1 MSIED
6 LKILFGEHPE
16 LAAVRKALAHNDAH
30 VLLSGLHASARALAI
45 AAISSYTSSSA
56 AWQKV
61 LGEAGSPQKL
71 KFSGAPI
78 KLFVI
83 FDNAEAAQYIY
94 SDLRSLTP
102 PSPEGKGEIYF
113 FPAAQKRRGVDE
125 AAQIQRTEC
134 LTAIM
139 KAYPNPSLKGG
150 AQTQTPFPL
159 GEGRE
164 EALIIVTYPEAIA
177 EPVPAKE
184 ELSAI
189 SFQLSVGQEVQISAV
204 SEQLSDLGFERV
216 DFVFQPGQYAVR
228 GSIVDVYSYSH
239 DDPYR
244 LDFFGDEIDS
254 IRTFDI
260 EDQLS
265 KSRVENAEI
274 VGLNSG
280 KAALNSSEG
289 AFNCAEGT
297 FTQSM
302 IVDYL
307 TDDFIWVS
315 NDFALSAFRYASKI
329 HFDDRSSGELALPT
343 NMKFAGTPL
352 ENRKTIELNEKS
364 TFATHSRVNFETTP
378 QPVFHKQFDIL
389 TEDLKRH
396 IEEGYKVYILA
407 EQQKQ
412 LDRLKA
418 IMEAYPNPSLEGGAQ
433 TQTPFPLGEG
443 REEAH
448 FIGIN
453 ATLHEG
459 FVDKG
464 LKICCYTDHQIFERF
479 HRVMMSSENARRGKA
494 IITLREI
501 NQLQVGDYV
510 VHSDHGIAKFGGLV
524 TTPVN
529 GKPQEM
535 IKLNYRDGANVFV
548 SIHNLHR
555 ISKYKG
561 REGSEPTIAR
571 LGSGQWERLKE
582 RTKDKVKDIARDLIR
597 LYATRKQ
604 QKGFAYSPDGYMQH
618 ELEASFL
625 YEDTPDQAK
634 ATADVKHD
642 LESPM
647 PMDRLVCGD
656 VGFGKTEVAMRA
668 AFKVATD
675 GKQVA
680 VLVPTTVLA
689 LQHYNTFTERMK
701 NMPVRIEY
709 LSRLKSAKETKE
721 ILDELEAGK
730 IDILIGTHKLIGK
743 SVKWHDLGLL
753 IIDEE
758 QKFGV
763 AAKEKLKSLRTNVD
777 VLTLTAT
784 PIPRTLQFSLLGA
797 RDLSIM
803 TTPPQNR
810 YPVQTELITVND
822 EDIIKEAIELE
833 MGRNGQIFIVNN
845 RIEMLPRIEHKIHKL
860 CPEARIIV
868 AHGQLPAGEMEERLE
883 AFINYDYDILLSTT
897 IIESGVDIPNVNTIL
912 IFSADKYGLADLH
925 QLRGRVGRS
934 NRKAYCYLIAPERE
948 LLTEDA
954 RRRLEALST
963 FAELGAGFNLAMQDL
978 DIRGAGNMLGSEQ
991 SGFIADLGYETYQRI
1006 LNEAVE
1012 ELREEMEAYP
1022 NPSQEGGAQT
1032 QTPFPSGEGRGE
1044 ARSWCQDAQLETDI
1058 PVCFPTEY
1066 IENIS
1071 ERITLYRELDSLHS
1085 EEQLL
1090 DFRKKLIDRFGVLP
1104 EPAEEL
1110 LEVVRLRWLCC
1121 RLGVEKILLKGERMT
1136 MYLVQHKEAYWQS
1149 EIFGKIVQY
1158 AVTRPERCSLHEE
1171 RDKKGIP
1178 TGRRYVTITNVK
1190 TIAGAIRL
1198 LSKIESGTI
1207 DN

>member
-1 MSIED
+1 MQPILFCVIARVSIED

-30 VLLSGLHASARALAI
+30 VLLSGLHASARALAL
-45 AAISSYTSSSA
+45 A
-56 AWQKV
+56 QLRKP
-61 LGEAGSPQKL
+61 LL
-71 KFSGAPI
+71 
-78 KLFVI
+78 VI

-94 SDLRSLTP
+94 SDLRSLE
-102 PSPEGKGEIYF
+102 SRVFF
-113 FPAAQKRRGVDE
+113 FPHSQKRRAVDE

-134 LTAIM
+134 LTALQQ
-139 KAYPNPSLKGG
+139 AYPNPSLKGG
-150 AQTQTPFPL
+150 AQTQTPFPQENER
-159 GEGRE
+159 GETS
-164 EALIIVTYPEAIA
+164 IIVTYPEAIA

-315 NDFALSAFRYASKI
+315 NDWSVVKFKLEGLRVTGYGLP
-329 HFDDRSSGELALPT
+329 DD
-343 NMKFAGTPL
+343 
-352 ENRKTIELNEKS
+352 RKTIELNEKS

-412 LDRLKA
+412 LDRLEA
-418 IMEAYPNPSLEGGAQ
+418 IFDSINSGDAALNSSEGTLNSSKGA
-433 TQTPFPLGEG
+433 FNYAEG
-443 REEAH
+443 M

-634 ATADVKHD
+634 ATAEVKHD

-1158 AVTRPERCSLHEE
+1158 AVMRPERCSLHEE

>member
-1 MSIED
+1 MQPILFCVIARVSIED

-30 VLLSGLHASARALAI
+30 VLLSGLHASARALAL
-45 AAISSYTSSSA
+45 A
-56 AWQKV
+56 QLRKP
-61 LGEAGSPQKL
+61 LL
-71 KFSGAPI
+71 
-78 KLFVI
+78 VI
-83 FDNAEAAQYIY
+83 FDNAESAQYIY
-94 SDLRSLTP
+94 SDLRSLESRGANEHSGT
-102 PSPEGKGEIYF
+102 SQESRVFF
-113 FPAAQKRRGVDE
+113 FPHSQKRRAVDE

-134 LTAIM
+134 LTALQQ
-139 KAYPNPSLKGG
+139 AYPNPSLKGG
-150 AQTQTPFPL
+150 AQTQTPFPQENER
-159 GEGRE
+159 GETS
-164 EALIIVTYPEAIA
+164 IIVTYPEAIA

-315 NDFALSAFRYASKI
+315 NDWSVVKFKLEGLRVTGYGLP
-329 HFDDRSSGELALPT
+329 DD
-343 NMKFAGTPL
+343 
-352 ENRKTIELNEKS
+352 RKTIELNEKS

-396 IEEGYKVYILA
+396 IEEGYKVFILA
-407 EQQKQ
+407 EQKKQ
-412 LDRLKA
+412 LDRLEA
-418 IMEAYPNPSLEGGAQ
+418 IFDSINSGDAALNSSEGTLNSSKGA
-433 TQTPFPLGEG
+433 FNYAGG
-443 REEAH
+443 M

-634 ATADVKHD
+634 ATAEVKHD

-1158 AVTRPERCSLHEE
+1158 AVMRPERCSLHEE